1 MLGRVDV
8 LIREIEEEPSKS
20 GLKCEKCKKPCRSKQ
35 SLSRHQISKQRKVQ
49 RGHEEGGTNTAAET
63 RLNLAC
69 FKDCTNH
76 CTK

>member
-1 MLGRVDV
+1 MLGRIDV

-20 GLKCEKCKKPCRSKQ
+20 GLKCEKCKKLCKSKQ
-35 SLSRHQISKQRKVQ
+35 SNSRYQNFKQRIVQ
-49 RGHEEGGTNTAAET
+49 PGHEEVCTSTAAED

-76 CTK
+76 CAK